1 VAKESDL
8 ILTIFVPVF
17 GNSPYLEQCLTSLRA
32 FEGLADVVIL
42 EDFPNLESN
51 GLTIAKHGY
60 SHIKHKS
67 NLGLVGNFNF
77 ARARVSSK
85 YFLIIGPDDELAGD
99 PKSLISELNMNE
111 SINSLYYLK
120 TRVIDDSGN
129 INYSLREYIKFL
141 ISKIARG
148 SSSSQIFSLMV
159 GYWPYSPGIV
169 WNNQGRKLQYRS
181 QLKYAADFCLL
192 AEYLLAGF
200 LLQKSHSSLRLN
212 YRRHLG
218 SISGDPKSWRAT
230 RAEEINVYKFLRPR
244 LFEKR
249 YLSAT
254 FMSLIQPTSRI
265 FYLFQLFTSTILKV
279 RRREWK

>member
-1 VAKESDL
+1 
-8 ILTIFVPVF
+8 
-17 GNSPYLEQCLTSLRA
+17 LTSLRA

-51 GLTIAKHGY
+51 ELTIAKHGY

-77 ARARVSSK
+77 ARARVTSK

-99 PKSLISELNMNE
+99 PKSLISELTMNE
-111 SINSLYYLK
+111 SINSLYCLK
-120 TRVIDDSGN
+120 TSVIDDSGN
-129 INYSLREYIKFL
+129 LKYSIREYIKFL

-169 WNNQGRKLQYRS
+169 WNNQGRELQYRS

-192 AEYLLAGF
+192 AENLLAGF
-200 LLQKSHSSLRLN
+200 FLQKSHSNLRLN
-212 YRRHLG
+212 YRRHQG
-218 SISGDPKSWRAT
+218 SMSGDPKSWRAT
-230 RAEEINVYKFLRPR
+230 RAEEIKVYKFLRPR

-254 FMSLIQPTSRI
+254 VMSLIQPTSRI